1 MRVLHVMEATIGG
14 TKRHLLE
21 LTRGLRGAGWDVEV
35 ACPRVRDAAF
45 GDTSFWDDLAASGI
59 PAHEVAME
67 RRPLSAPNARA
78 VGALGDLIRRG
89 GFDLV
94 HAHSSIAGAV
104 ARPAA
109 RLASGRAG
117 KRPRTV
123 YTPHGFAFLTPGS
136 FARRRLLLLAE
147 RALGRITD
155 RLIAVS
161 PTEAREA
168 IAWGV
173 VAPQKVATIPNGVDL
188 PGLTGPQ
195 EREAI
200 RRREGWD
207 GAPVVGTVARMTP
220 QKDPETW
227 LAVASRLAA
236 TRPDVRFVW
245 VWGGEQEQHV
255 RQRARELGLEG
266 RLDFAGYREDAR
278 QLLGAF
284 DVFLLTS
291 RFEGLPYTP
300 IEALASGTP
309 VVATDV
315 VGTRDVVRHG
325 ETGLL
330 APPGDVDALAG
341 RVARL
346 LDDGRLAGRLAG
358 AGQAD
363 VRKRFS
369 VQAMVTRTAA
379 LYESLLSGP
388 A

>member
-1 MRVLHVMEATIGG
+1 M
-14 TKRHLLE
+14 
-21 LTRGLRGAGWDVEV
+21 
-35 ACPRVRDAAF
+35 
-45 GDTSFWDDLAASGI
+45 
-59 PAHEVAME
+59 
-67 RRPLSAPNARA
+67 
-78 VGALGDLIRRG
+78 
-89 GFDLV
+89 
-94 HAHSSIAGAV
+94 
-104 ARPAA
+104 
-109 RLASGRAG
+109 
-117 KRPRTV
+117 
-123 YTPHGFAFLTPGS
+123 
-136 FARRRLLLLAE
+136 
-147 RALGRITD
+147 
-155 RLIAVS
+155 
-161 PTEAREA
+161 
-168 IAWGV
+168 
-173 VAPQKVATIPNGVDL
+173 
-188 PGLTGPQ
+188 
-195 EREAI
+195 
-200 RRREGWD
+200 
-207 GAPVVGTVARMTP
+207 VGTVARMTP

-245 VWGGEQEQHV
+245 VWGGEQEPHV

-346 LDDGRLAGRLAG
+346 LDDRAPGRAPGRGRPGRRAEALLG
-358 AGQAD
+358 AGD
-363 VRKRFS
+363 GGPHRR
-369 VQAMVTRTAA
+369 
-379 LYESLLSGP
+379 LYESLLSRP

>member
-1 MRVLHVMEATIGG
+1 MV
-14 TKRHLLE
+14 
-21 LTRGLRGAGWDVEV
+21 
-35 ACPRVRDAAF
+35 
-45 GDTSFWDDLAASGI
+45 
-59 PAHEVAME
+59 
-67 RRPLSAPNARA
+67 
-78 VGALGDLIRRG
+78 
-89 GFDLV
+89 
-94 HAHSSIAGAV
+94 
-104 ARPAA
+104 
-109 RLASGRAG
+109 
-117 KRPRTV
+117 
-123 YTPHGFAFLTPGS
+123 
-136 FARRRLLLLAE
+136 
-147 RALGRITD
+147 
-155 RLIAVS
+155 
-161 PTEAREA
+161 
-168 IAWGV
+168 
-173 VAPQKVATIPNGVDL
+173 TIPNGVDL
-188 PGLTGPQ
+188 LNLTGPQ
-195 EREAI
+195 ERETI

>member
-1 MRVLHVMEATIGG
+1 VMEATIGG

-21 LTRGLRGAGWDVEV
+21 LARGLRAAGWEAEV

-45 GDTSFWDDLAASGI
+45 GDVSFWEDLAAGGV

-67 RRPLSAPNARA
+67 RRLLSATNARA
-78 VGALGDLIRRG
+78 VGALATLIRRG
-89 GFDLV
+89 RFDIV
-94 HAHSSIAGAV
+94 HAHSSIAGAL

-109 RLASGRAG
+109 RLAGRAG
-117 KRPRTV
+117 RRPRTV

-136 FARRRLLLLAE
+136 AARRRLLLTAE

-161 PTEAREA
+161 PTEAEHA
-168 IAWGV
+168 VAWGV
-173 VAPQKVATIPNGVDL
+173 VPLRKVETIPNGVDL
-188 PGLTGPQ
+188 SRPTGPE
-195 EREAI
+195 ERGAI

-236 TRPDVRFVW
+236 ARPDVRFVW

-255 RQRARELGLEG
+255 RRRAREMGLEG
-266 RLDFAGYREDAR
+266 RLEFAGYREDAR

-346 LDDGRLAGRLAG
+346 LEDGELAGRLAG
-358 AGQAD
+358 AGRED
-363 VRKRFS
+363 VRNRFS
-369 VQAMVTRTAA
+369 LQAMVARTAA
-379 LYESLLSGP
+379 LYESLRSG
-388 A
+388 AA

>member
-1 MRVLHVMEATIGG
+1 
-14 TKRHLLE
+14 
-21 LTRGLRGAGWDVEV
+21 
-35 ACPRVRDAAF
+35 
-45 GDTSFWDDLAASGI
+45 
-59 PAHEVAME
+59 
-67 RRPLSAPNARA
+67 
-78 VGALGDLIRRG
+78 
-89 GFDLV
+89 
-94 HAHSSIAGAV
+94 
-104 ARPAA
+104 
-109 RLASGRAG
+109 
-117 KRPRTV
+117 
-123 YTPHGFAFLTPGS
+123 
-136 FARRRLLLLAE
+136 
-147 RALGRITD
+147 
-155 RLIAVS
+155 
-161 PTEAREA
+161 
-168 IAWGV
+168 
-173 VAPQKVATIPNGVDL
+173 
-188 PGLTGPQ
+188 
-195 EREAI
+195 
-200 RRREGWD
+200 
-207 GAPVVGTVARMTP
+207 MTP

-236 TRPDVRFVW
+236 ARPDVRFVW

-358 AGQAD
+358 AGRAD

-369 VQAMVTRTAA
+369 LQAMVTRTAA